1 MAQSYP
7 RIVAK
12 FGISEELDDA
22 LDSLVAM
29 SGTSRTFV
37 LRTALSEYLRS
48 AGVLVL
54 DDPRPEPMGRRRVKP
69 LPKENAR

>member
-1 MAQSYP
+1 MTRSYP
-7 RIVAK
+7 RTVAK
-12 FGISEELDDA
+12 FGVSEELDDA
-22 LDSLVAM
+22 LDYLAST